1 MGLFRML
8 FSKHKCLVY
17 TAFGNDNYY
26 KVVGKLSGDGVSYET
41 VSIRSANMNQYFS
54 NNDFTQYDIYVKEV
68 DKHKAQQAIRR

>member
-1 MGLFRML
+1 MGLFRNF

-41 VSIRSANMNQYFS
+41 VSIRNSNINQYFS
-54 NNDFTQYDIYVKEV
+54 KNDNTQYDFYVKEE
-68 DKHKAQQAIRR
+68 DKHKAQHAIHR